1 MISSS
6 TTPLVLTHCV
16 LLALLFPW
24 PVPPLWPVAPSRWT
38 SLFQKLPLLLHVLIL
53 DQEVLVGASILPLL
67 RQLRRDQLHE
77 AILQQQFVHRR
88 GLWLFLKVF
97 VHFQRLQAVMAK

>member
-1 MISSS
+1 M
-6 TTPLVLTHCV
+6 
-16 LLALLFPW
+16 LLALLLPW

-38 SLFQKLPLLLHVLIL
+38 SLFQKLPLLLYVLIP
-53 DQEVLVGASILPLL
+53 DQEVLLGASILPLL

-77 AILQQQFVHRR
+77 AILQQFVHRR

-97 VHFQRLQAVMAK
+97 VHIQRLQAVMAK